1 MCRSKSTV
9 LILTAWPRRSAG
21 WQRSRPLSTYPLLVA
36 AALSVGGLTAGPAS
50 AEPLRVDSAA
60 AAEKKAY
67 PELDEARQKL
77 GKQDIDGA
85 LESFNAAAKAH
96 ADLPGGRILLA
107 MAYFTA
113 NRPREGRVQLEKA
126 VTENPNDPDAFLLMA
141 EIALRDARWTD
152 AALLSDKAIPL
163 AKAFKGDPERKKD
176 LGKRAYLNAA
186 GAAKSQ
192 ERWEDARKLLADLLK
207 ALPDSAIAHYRMGE
221 ALFELDKQ
229 KEAYAELQA
238 ASRMDEEIPSAE
250 ITLGQLYDNAKD
262 RANAEKYMKLAVAS
276 EPKKLKTRLEVAL
289 WFLRIGQLD
298 EAKAQIDEAL
308 AIDPNS
314 PEALLLAGRIARFA
328 KDYPTAQKYLEKS
341 YLETPGASAVA
352 NELALALVEIG
363 EDERKRA
370 MTLADATLRQSRDA
384 ESAAILG
391 WIYYRLGRMDDAE
404 RLFNSIAS
412 SGQPLTPDAI
422 YFFATFAD
430 DRNRGETAKPMLDI
444 ALKSDAPFA
453 YRAEAQK
460 LYDRLSKKPAARAP
474 RKAAPADAPDA
485 AADDAAPVTVKSPA
499 AKPAASKPPVAK
511 PQATK
516 PAAPKP

>member
-1 MCRSKSTV
+1 MCRSKPLVS
-9 LILTAWPRRSAG
+9 IPTARAQRGAG
-21 WQRSRPLSTYPLLVA
+21 WQRSRLLPTNLVLVA
-36 AALSVGGLTAGPAS
+36 AVLGFGGLTAGRAC

-77 GKQDIDGA
+77 AKQDLDGA
-85 LESFNAAAKAH
+85 LDDFNAAAKAH

-113 NRPREGRVQLEKA
+113 NRPREGRAQLEKA
-126 VTENPNDPDAFLLMA
+126 VTETPNDPDAYLLMA
-141 EIALRDARWTD
+141 EIALREGRWTD

-163 AKAFKGDPERKKD
+163 AKAFKGDAERKKD
-176 LGKRAYLNAA
+176 IGKRAYLNAA

-207 ALPDSAIAHYRMGE
+207 ALPDSAVAHYRMGE

-238 ASRMDEEIPSAE
+238 ASRMDDEIPSAE

-276 EPKKLKTRLEVAL
+276 EPKKLKTRMDVAL
-289 WFLRIGQLD
+289 WFLRTGQLD
-298 EAKAQIDEAL
+298 DAKAQIDEAL

-314 PEALLLAGRIARFA
+314 PDALLLAGRIARFA

-370 MTLADATLRQSRDA
+370 LTLADATLRQSRDA

-391 WIYYRLGRMDDAE
+391 WIFYRLGRMDDAE
-404 RLFNSIAS
+404 RCFNSVAS
-412 SGQPLTPDAI
+412 SQQFTPDAI

-430 DRNRGETAKPMLDI
+430 DRNRGEATKPMLEA

-474 RKAAPADAPDA
+474 RKAAPADAEDAASDDAKPDA
-485 AADDAAPVTVKSPA
+485 V
-499 AKPAASKPPVAK
+499 KPPVAK
-511 PQATK
+511 PAATKGSAAKSPATK
-516 PAAPKP
+516 PAAPKAP